1 MVILFLVNE
10 GDFVFVDSIFV
21 VVFVIFFIVMCIF
34 FVFIICLFWSRG
46 KKLFIMEV
54 DDSMYVMNIMYI
66 LSF

>member
-34 FVFIICLFWSRG
+34 FVFIICLFWSRI
-46 KKLFIMEV
+46 LFIMEV